1 MVGGN
6 GQFYAFARER
16 EHPLVNRRVA
26 VPAIGE
32 RVHVRVASDH
42 ALGWNFPANPHG
54 QRVSPARRKG
64 EVLRADAVFEAARGV
79 ERVGA
84 GRQPDAHG
92 PAAGVNH
99 ARTDGQSM
107 LLVVG
112 C

>member
-26 VPAIGE
+26 VPAVGE

-42 ALGWNFPANPHG
+42 ALGWDFPANPHG
-54 QRVSPARRKG
+54 QRVSPARRKS
-64 EVLRADAVFEAARGV
+64 EVLGADGVFEAARGV

-84 GRQPDAHG
+84 GGQPDAYG

-99 ARTDGQSM
+99 ARTDGEGWLM
-107 LLVVG
+107 VDG
-112 C
+112 